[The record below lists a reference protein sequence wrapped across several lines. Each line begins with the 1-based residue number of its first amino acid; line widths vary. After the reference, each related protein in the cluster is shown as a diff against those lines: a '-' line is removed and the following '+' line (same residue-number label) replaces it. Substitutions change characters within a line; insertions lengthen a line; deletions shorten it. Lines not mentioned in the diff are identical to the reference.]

1 MAIKSQKGCEK
12 MDNAVVILVI
22 ILALAAICVGGYFY
36 FTTKARQKREAE
48 TKEQRLKDAVN
59 NVLMSDPITRDNIDI
74 LRETDSE
81 YLQAAV
87 DLRRE
92 QVAREERRRDEER
105 LERRRQ
111 DERLR
116 SD

>member
-1 MAIKSQKGCEK
+1 
-12 MDNAVVILVI
+12 MDNVVVILVI

-36 FTTKARQKREAE
+36 FMTKARQKREVE
-48 TKEQRLKDAVN
+48 TKDQRLRDAIN

-81 YLQAAV
+81 YLPQAV

-116 SD
+116 SE

>member
-1 MAIKSQKGCEK
+1 

-36 FTTKARQKREAE
+36 FMSKARQKREVE
-48 TKEQRLKDAVN
+48 TKEQRLRDAVN

-81 YLQAAV
+81 YLPQAV

-92 QVAREERRRDEER
+92 QVAREERRRDEDR
-105 LERRRQ
+105 QERRRQ
-111 DERLR
+111 EGRLQ
-116 SD
+116 DD

>member
-1 MAIKSQKGCEK
+1 
-12 MDNAVVILVI
+12 MDSVVVILVI
-22 ILALAAICVGGYFY
+22 ILALAAICAGGYFY
-36 FTTKARQKREAE
+36 FMAKARQKREVE
-48 TKEQRLKDAVN
+48 TKEQRLRDAIN

-81 YLQAAV
+81 YLSQAV
-87 DLRRE
+87 ELRRE

-116 SD
+116 SE

>member
-1 MAIKSQKGCEK
+1 MPFGIGPIEL
-12 MDNAVVILVI
+12 II
-22 ILALAAICVGGYFY
+22 ILTPLAAVCIWAYFH
-36 FTTKARQKREAE
+36 FRSKLHQKREAE
-48 TKEQRLKDAVN
+48 TKEQRLRDAVN
-59 NVLMSDPITRDNIDI
+59 NVLMSDPITRDNITRDNIDI

-105 LERRRQ
+105 QERRRQ
-111 DERLR
+111 EERLR
-116 SD
+116 ND

>member
-1 MAIKSQKGCEK
+1 
-12 MDNAVVILVI
+12 MDNTVAILII
-22 ILALAAICVGGYFY
+22 ILALAAIGVGGYFY
-36 FTTKARQKREAE
+36 FMAKLRQKREVE
-48 TKEQRLKDAVN
+48 EKEQRLRDAIN

-81 YLQAAV
+81 YLPQAV

-92 QVAREERRRDEER
+92 QVAREERRRDEEI

-116 SD
+116 SE

>member
-1 MAIKSQKGCEK
+1 
-12 MDNAVVILVI
+12 MDNVVVILII

-36 FTTKARQKREAE
+36 FMTKARQKREAE
-48 TKEQRLKDAVN
+48 TKEQRLRDAVN

-74 LRETDSE
+74 LRETGSE
-81 YLQAAV
+81 YLPQAV

-105 LERRRQ
+105 QERRRQ
-111 DERLR
+111 EEGLR
-116 SD
+116 SE

>member
-1 MAIKSQKGCEK
+1 MSSLGPMELLII
-12 MDNAVVILVI
+12 VVILSP
-22 ILALAAICVGGYFY
+22 ICVVGYFY
-36 FTTKARQKREAE
+36 FRSKLRQKREIE
-48 TKEQRLKDAVN
+48 TKEQRLRDAIN

-81 YLQAAV
+81 YLPQAV

-116 SD
+116 SE

>member
-1 MAIKSQKGCEK
+1 
-12 MDNAVVILVI
+12 MDNPVVILII
-22 ILALAAICVGGYFY
+22 ILVLAAICVGGYFY
-36 FTTKARQKREAE
+36 FMTKARQKRETE
-48 TKEQRLKDAVN
+48 DKEQRLRDAVN

-81 YLQAAV
+81 YLPQAV

-92 QVAREERRRDEER
+92 QVAREERRRDEDR
-105 LERRRQ
+105 QERRRQ
-111 DERLR
+111 EERLR